1 VGDPEYYKSTLIR
14 AMGADFARFT
24 VEKKADATYKPVS
37 AASII
42 AKVREPP
49 INRFFFFCC

>member
-1 VGDPEYYKSTLIR
+1 
-14 AMGADFARFT
+14 MGNDFANFT

-42 AKVREPP
+42 AKVTR
-49 INRFFFFCC
+49 